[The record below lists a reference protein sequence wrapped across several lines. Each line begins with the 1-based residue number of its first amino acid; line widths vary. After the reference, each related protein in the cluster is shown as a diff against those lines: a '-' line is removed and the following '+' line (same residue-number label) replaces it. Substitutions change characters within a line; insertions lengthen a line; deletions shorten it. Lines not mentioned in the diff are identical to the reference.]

1 MPTSLKQWIDS
12 GVQPERSAIE
22 TKHIR
27 ATSLFATVCGSVL
40 GLWSLLLLALDQL
53 LLGLEFGAATLVVFS
68 VLLINRRGR
77 QPLAAALLFLVIH
90 VQIAMALYLFGPRS
104 GASLFYFITVLAPF
118 LLFSRSHRRIAY
130 VFSVMGAL
138 AWVGTSAASA
148 WMPQRFFLLDAEH
161 MLLLNTLLI
170 AGSLVVIGGG
180 AETVLDNMADALQS
194 ERDRADRLL
203 LNVLPPSI
211 AERLKADPDSVIAD
225 RYEEVTILFADLV
238 GFTPL
243 SARMNAV
250 DTVALLNE
258 VFTAFDQMCE
268 AAGVE
273 KIRTIGDGYMA
284 VCGAPVLREDHALV
298 LGRVAI
304 QMRDYMSALQTEESL
319 QVRIGLNSGEA
330 VAAIVGTSRFHFDL
344 WGDAVN
350 VAARMESLGEPGRIH
365 IARPTFERIKDQ
377 IPCEPRGEIQVKGKG
392 AMETWFVV

>member
-1 MPTSLKQWIDS
+1 VPTSLKQWIDS

-148 WMPQRFFLLDAEH
+148 WMPQRFFLLDA
-161 MLLLNTLLI
+161 
-170 AGSLVVIGGG
+170 
-180 AETVLDNMADALQS
+180 
-194 ERDRADRLL
+194 
-203 LNVLPPSI
+203 SI